1 MKLIQFLLLSLLILL
16 VGCGGGG
23 GGGGGG
29 TTKVS
34 LSGRI
39 VSITTGG
46 APSPVATVRAGSDSG
61 TTSATDGT
69 FQFDV
74 SSGTSSVTVT
84 FTPSGGAPIVRT
96 FTFSAVITATDIGDL
111 YVGPE
116 EVTLHG
122 KVVDSSTGAALSGA
136 KLTIAGR
143 TATTDGTGE
152 FNITNVAY
160 DSSTLAVFLGL
171 QGTASRTGYFS
182 QFFSPPGSALGGVV
196 EVGTIALI
204 AEGGITPP
212 PAPFNIS
219 GTVSPSGGGSTVEL
233 LSGATVIRTVTADGT
248 GKYQF
253 WAPVGTYTVRATKA
267 ALTGSSPAVLTNVNT
282 PITVNVTLN

>member
-1 MKLIQFLLLSLLILL
+1 MKYLNFLLISLLVLL
-16 VGCGGGG
+16 IGCGGGG

-46 APSPVATVRAGSDSG
+46 APNPVATVRAGSDSG

-74 SSGTSSVTVT
+74 VSGTTSVTVT
-84 FTPSGGAPIVRT
+84 FTPSGGVPIVRT
-96 FTFSAVITATDIGDL
+96 FTFASVTIPTDIGDL

-143 TATTDGTGE
+143 TATTDAAGD
-152 FNITNVAY
+152 FSITNVAY

-171 QGTASRTGYFS
+171 QGTVSRTGYFS
-182 QFFSPPGSALGGVV
+182 QFFSPPSGPLGGVV
-196 EVGTIALI
+196 EVGTLALI
-204 AEGGITPP
+204 AEGGSTPP
-212 PAPFNIS
+212 PAPFNIG
-219 GTVSPSGGGSTVEL
+219 GTVSPSGGGATVEL
-233 LSGATVIRTVTADGT
+233 LSGATVIRTVTADSA

-253 WAPVGTYTVRATKA
+253 WAPVGTYTVRAVKGAQNGT
-267 ALTGSSPAVLTNVNT
+267 SPANLTSVNT